1 MKSSCIIIQTAFYES
16 RNINL
21 IITNLFF
28 VVPRAHDWW
37 VVQHSNHLDE
47 RKGESNQLTLISDIN
62 PSTFGVTKQVIMVS
76 DGNIR

>member
-1 MKSSCIIIQTAFYES
+1 M
-16 RNINL
+16 
-21 IITNLFF
+21 
-28 VVPRAHDWW
+28 VPRAHDWW